1 MALNMRT
8 SRAGIDVIK
17 AFEGFRPRYQKLPD
31 GRWIIGYGHL
41 RDDGESIRISGEEA
55 EAILR
60 EYDLPVIERL
70 IMDCILAPLNQ
81 NEFDALVSLAF
92 NIGAKQ
98 FVKSDVVAHINS
110 GNRLS
115 AAAAFDYWCK
125 ARIGGRVQVLDAL
138 VRRRAVEKALFL
150 KAPGDTP
157 AASSRVYKPIN
168 DRVSGKKTLSE
179 QQQIGVERSPL
190 KLERSSEPSKNDIAT
205 ATEQA
210 AASVRR
216 RLVRI
221 LGEDPGNETPHADD
235 STDGASPE
243 EITAAIS
250 ALAGEGAEAGVN
262 KSMWPHR
269 DDDLPPPPFMDDVTG
284 TAGDTDQPEMS
295 DPQFATIDDLEEVK
309 VSRNDIKRAIA
320 LNNSM
325 DAQDKVSKWFD
336 VAPFGLLA
344 LIGLGFLGYGFFGL
358 FEANAN
364 YASANSLAAYM
375 PAFMVLLGGILFIT
389 MTYYL
394 VRVFVEDN
402 A

>member
-1 MALNMRT
+1 MASNMRT

-41 RDDGESIRISGEEA
+41 RDDDEGVQISGEEA

-60 EYDLPVIERL
+60 EYDLPVVERL

-92 NIGAKQ
+92 NIGPKQ
-98 FVKSDVVAHINS
+98 FVKSDVVARINS
-110 GNRLS
+110 GNRLF
-115 AAAAFDYWCK
+115 AAAAFDHWCK

-168 DRVSGKKTLSE
+168 DRVSGKKNLPE

-190 KLERSSEPSKNDIAT
+190 KLERSGEPSENDIVT

-221 LGEDPGNETPHADD
+221 LGEDPANEAPYVDD
-235 STDGASPE
+235 GADGASPE

-250 ALAGEGAEAGVN
+250 ALAGESTEVAIN

-269 DDDLPPPPFMDDVTG
+269 DDDLPPPPFMDDVTKA
-284 TAGDTDQPEMS
+284 AGNIDQQEIPAS
-295 DPQFATIDDLEEVK
+295 QFATIDDLEEVK
-309 VSRNDIKRAIA
+309 VSRDDIRRAIA

-325 DAQDKVSKWFD
+325 DAHEKMSKWFD
-336 VAPFGLLA
+336 IAPFALLS

-358 FEANAN
+358 LGTNAGYDEAG
-364 YASANSLAAYM
+364 SLAVYM
-375 PAFMVLLGGILFIT
+375 PAFMVLLGGILFVT

-394 VRVFVEDN
+394 VRLFVEDN